1 MKDLIAKLEAAT
13 GPSRALNVDI
23 CEAVS
28 DYSKEFYRQWCG
40 LQPKGSSTTIRDFL
54 RDRLSSSYTGSLTDA
69 RRLVPSDCN
78 FAVGDAGPDDSPYA
92 CVTRGSTDYAAS
104 AATPE
109 LALCIAALRARD
121 GGMG

>member
-13 GPSRALNVDI
+13 GPSRELDEQIKLALASASI
-23 CEAVS
+23 SA
-28 DYSKEFYRQWCG
+28 
-40 LQPKGSSTTIRDFL
+40 GSSYRETVALVGGNLDDDPL
-54 RDRLSSSYTGSLTDA
+54 PYTGNLSTWRSLI
-69 RRLVPSDCN
+69 PPNCS

-92 CVTRGSTDYAAS
+92 CVTRGSTDYVAS

-121 GGMG
+121 GGRG